1 MMKGFCAATTGALLA
16 GSCLL
21 VLSPA
26 VLWTNR
32 RGFGPSGLRCRLP
45 GIFVGIGQRT
55 GNHFCQRIHVGEQS
69 LLSRAHPPNLFQI
82 PFEGSGDALFSLV
95 ERCICPRNSFSTA
108 ARMKALGL
116 S

>member
-1 MMKGFCAATTGALLA
+1 VVCGVACPVSSSASGN
-16 GSCLL
+16 
-21 VLSPA
+21 VL
-26 VLWTNR
+26 
-32 RGFGPSGLRCRLP
+32 
-45 GIFVGIGQRT
+45 GITFVSAST
-55 GNHFCQRIHVGEQS
+55 EDEQS